1 MTLHIVFEG
10 NTGTL
15 VGAHRKGTGTETF
28 GVREGL
34 LAEGTSKLRRNPQDP
49 ARGGGEEKHIPYVMD
64 NVCRGPAA
72 RGEQDWAGW
81 G

>member
-1 MTLHIVFEG
+1 MMLHIVFEG

-34 LAEGTSKLRRNPQDP
+34 LAEGTSKLRRNPHEEQDP
-49 ARGGGEEKHIPYVMD
+49 ARGGG
-64 NVCRGPAA
+64 
-72 RGEQDWAGW
+72 GEAHSLRDG
-81 G
+81 